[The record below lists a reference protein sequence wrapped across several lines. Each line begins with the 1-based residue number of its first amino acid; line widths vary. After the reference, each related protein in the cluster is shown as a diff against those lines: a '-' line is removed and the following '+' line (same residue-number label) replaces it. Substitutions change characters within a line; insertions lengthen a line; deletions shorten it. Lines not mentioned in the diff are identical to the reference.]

1 MFKYFSFLLFCLPF
15 VLQAKTN
22 LNKDL
27 NQFFGQL
34 GVSSHVDSA
43 EVYNGQRA
51 GYMTGGGLMT
61 RNRVVDTQ
69 FASVNLPKFD
79 AGCGGIDIFAG
90 GFSFINH
97 KQLIQA
103 LKSIASNA
111 VGYSFLLGLET
122 TSPQVA
128 NIMKQLQTWSNNI
141 NSIGINS
148 CDTATSLM
156 GAAWPKQTAAKQQI
170 CRSQN
175 GKKGVF
181 SDYVLARHQCAQSD
195 EFERTMDAW
204 AADED
209 ERYKDVLKEEYN
221 LAWSVIQRN
230 SFLSKNRNLAELFMS
245 LVGTVI
251 SRKAKG
257 ALVMETWPALVNE
270 ENFLRALVEGGSTTA
285 YSCAD
290 SKDEK
295 CLNLVTQTLP
305 ITPQQSW
312 LGKIQGMLIGMQ
324 NKILDDNPLG
334 QEEKDF
340 LAKTKPAVYRI
351 VNVLTAYKKG
361 PCPIDLYQVSEVIA
375 MDMLLSTLREVV
387 EVVRFG
393 AVQLQNSQ
401 MYDVQID
408 SYLKQLDRVE
418 DTVRYYELRIAQ
430 QMEREH
436 QMMLKMDRLEEQIAS
451 EIVL

>member
-1 MFKYFSFLLFCLPF
+1 MFKCFFYLCFLLPF
-15 VLQAKTN
+15 FLQAD
-22 LNKDL
+22 LNKNL
-27 NQFFGQL
+27 NQFFNNL
-34 GVSSHVDSA
+34 GASSHVDSA

-69 FASVNLPKFD
+69 LVSVNLPRFD

-90 GFSFINH
+90 GFSFVDH
-97 KQLIQA
+97 KQLIHT

-128 NIMKQLQTWSNNI
+128 NIMKQLQTWSNAI

-148 CDTATSLM
+148 CDTATHLV
-156 GAAWPKQTAAKQQI
+156 GAVWPKQSAAKQQI
-170 CRSQN
+170 CRSQS
-175 GKKGVF
+175 GKKGIF

-204 AADED
+204 AADEMYD
-209 ERYKDVLKEEYN
+209 DVLKEEYN
-221 LAWSVIQRN
+221 IAWRAIQKN
-230 SFLSKNRNLAELFMS
+230 PFLSKNRQLAELFMS

-251 SRKAKG
+251 SRKGKDG
-257 ALVMETWPALVNE
+257 LMTETWPALVNE
-270 ENFLRALVEGGSTTA
+270 ENFLKALVEGGSTTR

-290 SKDEK
+290 SKDDQ
-295 CLNLVTQTLP
+295 CLNLVTQILTIDPL
-305 ITPQQSW
+305 QSW
-312 LGKIQGMLIGMQ
+312 LGKIQSILIQMQ
-324 NKILDDNPLG
+324 TKVLEDTPLN

-340 LAKTKPAVYRI
+340 LSKTKPAVYRI

-361 PCPIDLYQVSEVIA
+361 LCPVDLYQVSEVIA
-375 MDMLLSTLREVV
+375 MDMLLSTLKEVI
-387 EVVRFG
+387 EVVRSG

-408 SYLKQLDRVE
+408 SYLQQLDRVE
-418 DTVRYYELRIAQ
+418 NTVRYYELRISQ

-436 QMMLKMDRLEEQIAS
+436 QMMLKIDRLEEQIAS

>member
-1 MFKYFSFLLFCLPF
+1 MLKYLFLFLGLPFLL
-15 VLQAKTN
+15 QAN
-22 LNKDL
+22 LNNDL
-27 NQFFGQL
+27 NKFFGHL
-34 GVSSHVDSA
+34 GASSHVDSA

-51 GYMTGGGLMT
+51 GYMTGGGFMT

-69 FASVNLPKFD
+69 FVSVNLPKFD

-90 GFSFINH
+90 GFSFIDH
-97 KQLIQA
+97 KQLIHT
-103 LKSIASNA
+103 LKGIASNA

-148 CDTATSLM
+148 CDSATSLV
-156 GAAWPKQTAAKQQI
+156 GAVWPRQTAAKQQI
-170 CRSQN
+170 CRSLA
-175 GKKGVF
+175 GKKGSF
-181 SDYVLARHQCAQSD
+181 NDYILARHQCAQSE
-195 EFERTMDAW
+195 EFERTMEAW
-204 AADED
+204 AADELYED
-209 ERYKDVLKEEYN
+209 ILKEEYN
-221 LAWSVIQRN
+221 IAWSAIQKN
-230 SFLSKNRNLAELFMS
+230 SFLSKNQQLAELFMS

-251 SRKAKG
+251 SHKTKG
-257 ALVMETWPALVNE
+257 SLVMETWPALVNE
-270 ENFLRALVEGGSTTA
+270 ENFLHVLVEGGSTTM
-285 YSCAD
+285 YSCAN

-295 CLNLVTQTLP
+295 CLNLVTQTLQ
-305 ITPQQSW
+305 ISPQQSW
-312 LGKIQGMLIGMQ
+312 LGKIQAILIDMQ
-324 NKILDDNPLG
+324 NKILDDIPLDQG
-334 QEEKDF
+334 EKDF

-375 MDMLLSTLREVV
+375 MDLLLSTLREVL

-393 AVQLQNSQ
+393 AIQLQNGQ

-408 SYLKQLDRVE
+408 AYLQQLDRVE
-418 DTVRYYELRIAQ
+418 GTVRYYELRIAQ

-436 QMMLKMDRLEEQIAS
+436 QMMLKIDRLEEQIAS